1 MSLVNTSFDVTVQA
15 NKKRKIL
22 VTCALPYANGSIH
35 LGHMLEHIQTDIWV
49 RFQRMRGHET
59 YFICA
64 DDAHGTPIMLK
75 SQELGIT
82 PEEMIAGIREEH
94 MTDFDDFY
102 ISFDNYHS
110 THSDENKAFAEEI
123 YNRLDAKGHIKTRI
137 ISQLYDPEK
146 AMFLPDRF
154 IKGTCPKCKSEDQNG
169 DSCDDCGATYS
180 PIEVLNPRSAVSG
193 ATPVLKDSEHYFFD
207 LPAFEDM
214 LKDWTRSGALQ
225 EEMANKLA
233 EWFDQGLRQWD
244 ISRDAPYFGFEI
256 PNAPGKFFYVWLD
269 APIGYM
275 GSFKNLCDKNPQI
288 DFDSYWNENSDAEL
302 YHFIGKDIIY
312 FHSLFWPAMLEG
324 AGYRKPTSVYAHG
337 FVTVNGAK
345 MSKSKGTFIKSRT
358 YLEHLNPEY
367 LRYYYAAKLTSR
379 IDDLDLNL
387 EDFAQRVNSDLVGK
401 VVNIASRCAS
411 FITKRFDG
419 MLSTQIDDQV
429 LADEVMNAG
438 DSIAACY
445 EAREFGRGM
454 REIMALADRVNEYIA
469 IKEPWQL
476 VKDETK
482 QQEVQDICSLG
493 INMFRTLMIYLKPVL
508 PELAKSTAAF
518 LNDELIWE
526 GHKTLLT
533 DHKIN
538 KFKALLQ
545 RVDMDKINAMVD
557 ASKDNLSIK
566 ENTATKKETKKK
578 KQPKVIDNTA
588 ALNDPLAHDPISE
601 EVSFDDFSKIDLRIV
616 KIINAEHV
624 EQADKLIKLTL
635 ALDSKED
642 GETRQ
647 VFAGIKSA
655 YQPEDLVGKHTVMV
669 ANLAPRKMRFGMS
682 EGMVLAAGPGGED
695 LWILNPDDG
704 AKPGMRVK

>member
-1 MSLVNTSFDVTVQA
+1 MTSATPE
-15 NKKRKIL
+15 KKRKIL

-35 LGHMLEHIQTDIWV
+35 LGHLLEHIQTDIWV
-49 RFQRMRGHET
+49 RFQRMRGNET
-59 YFICA
+59 YFVCA

-75 SQELGIT
+75 AQELGVT
-82 PEEMIAGIREEH
+82 PEEMINGVREEH
-94 MTDFDDFY
+94 MSDFADFH

-110 THSDENKAFAEEI
+110 THSDENKAFATEI
-123 YNRLDAKGHIKTRI
+123 YNKLHANGHIKTRVI
-137 ISQLYDPEK
+137 EQLYDPEK
-146 AMFLPDRF
+146 GMFLPDRF
-154 IKGTCPKCKSEDQNG
+154 IKGTCPKCKSVDQNG

-180 PIEVLNPRSAVSG
+180 PTEVLNPRSVVSG

-207 LPAFEDM
+207 LPAFEQM

-233 EWFDQGLRQWD
+233 EWFDQGLKQWD

-256 PNAPGKFFYVWLD
+256 PNAPGKYFYVWLD

-275 GSFKNLCDKNPQI
+275 GSFKNLCDKQNI
-288 DFDSYWNENSDAEL
+288 DFDTFWKLDSEAEL

-345 MSKSKGTFIKSRT
+345 MSKSKGTFIKGRT

-367 LRYYYAAKLTSR
+367 LRYYYAAKLTSK

-419 MLSTQIDDQV
+419 MLSTNVDNQA

-438 DSIAACY
+438 DSIAALY
-445 EAREFGRGM
+445 ESRDFGKAM
-454 REIMALADRVNEYIA
+454 REIMALADKVNEYIA
-469 IKEPWQL
+469 VKEPWQL
-476 VKDETK
+476 IKDETK

-508 PELAKSTAAF
+508 PVLADSTASF
-518 LNDELIWE
+518 LNDELVWQ
-526 GHKTLLT
+526 GHKALLIN
-533 DHKIN
+533 HKIN

-545 RVDMDKINAMVD
+545 RVDMDKVNAMTE
-557 ASKDNLSIK
+557 ASKENLAVK
-566 ENTATKKETKKK
+566 ESTPKAATG
-578 KQPKVIDNTA
+578 
-588 ALNDPLAHDPISE
+588 PLADDPIAPE
-601 EVSFDDFSKIDLRIV
+601 IQFDDFAKIDLRIV
-616 KIINAEHV
+616 KIVKAEHV
-624 EQADKLIKLTL
+624 EKANKLLRLTL
-635 ALDSKED
+635 ALDSVD
-642 GETRQ
+642 GGETRQ

-655 YQPEDLVGKHTVMV
+655 YQPEELEGKLTVMV

-682 EGMVLAAGPGGED
+682 EGMVLAAGPGGKD
-695 LWILNPDDG
+695 LWILNPEDG
-704 AKPGMRVK
+704 AQPGMRVK